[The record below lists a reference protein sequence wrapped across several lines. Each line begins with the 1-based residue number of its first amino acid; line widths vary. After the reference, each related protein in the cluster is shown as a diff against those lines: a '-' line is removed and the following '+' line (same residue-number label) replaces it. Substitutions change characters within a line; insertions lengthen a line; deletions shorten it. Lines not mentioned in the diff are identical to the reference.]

1 MFNSLIDS
9 YSLVINMTTN
19 EVISEKRDVKNFSK
33 VVLKEHHEGE
43 LYITFGRHEGL
54 TIEAPADIM
63 KRIETS
69 VSEDILIIKTTGTV
83 LEKIGDALKTSIS
96 RKVIK
101 YHLTVR
107 QLQSLDITGLIK
119 AEVEP
124 IRTKQFFVRFNGIG
138 TIKFNSLD
146 VDFLEAKLT
155 NVGNIELNGTAYEQL
170 VNITGSGKYDADDL
184 ESQIA
189 KIIVKGVGIA
199 TLWAIQELD
208 VKLRGVGK
216 VSYYGNPRVKSD
228 IAPVGSFIHLG
239 KK

>member
-1 MFNSLIDS
+1 MSTS
-9 YSLVINMTTN
+9 
-19 EVISEKRDVKNFSK
+19 EVISEKREVKNFSK

-43 LYITFGRHEGL
+43 LYITFGRKEGL
-54 TIEAPADIM
+54 TIEAPEDIIT
-63 KRIETS
+63 RIETS
-69 VSEDILIIKTTGTV
+69 VSDDTLTIKTTGTV
-83 LEKIGDALKTSIS
+83 LEKIGDAIRTTLT

-101 YHLTVR
+101 YHLIVR
-107 QLQSLDITGLIK
+107 DLQSLDITGIIK
-119 AEVEP
+119 AEIEP
-124 IRTKQFFVRFNGIG
+124 LRARQFFVKFNGVG

-146 VDFLEAKLT
+146 VDLLEAKLT
-155 NVGNIELNGTAYEQL
+155 NVGNIELNGKAYEQN
-170 VNITGSGKYDADDL
+170 VDITGSGKYDADDL

-189 KIIVKGVGIA
+189 KITMKGIGIA
-199 TLWAIQELD
+199 TLWAIQELN